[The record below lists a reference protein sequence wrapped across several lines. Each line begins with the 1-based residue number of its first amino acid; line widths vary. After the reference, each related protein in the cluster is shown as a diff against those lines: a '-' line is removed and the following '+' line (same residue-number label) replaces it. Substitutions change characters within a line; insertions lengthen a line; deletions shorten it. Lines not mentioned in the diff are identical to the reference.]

1 MQLTRLYGCWSG
13 RFGPRRRKALRP
25 NTYILINHLI
35 NFIAGGFPRK
45 ERGIIALI
53 TSNFAVY
60 EDMVSR
66 LKDRQVPFTT
76 LRLTDPIP
84 YNVKV
89 VITTADEAPDIRWE
103 GRHLIIYDDPHTTVD
118 RAINALRGNGQHFD
132 DLVIGIDPGRRPGIA
147 VLHGDMV
154 VAVYQVGVT
163 DVEPTLRKI
172 AREYHS
178 SISTIRIGSGARLM
192 TAQIINTLLEG
203 GFKVELVDET
213 GTTPYVGKN
222 IHTSQV
228 RDIIAAIN
236 IARIKGEP
244 VGKREIEPSKGE
256 IRVIQES
263 SRSRSEGR
271 ATIPKYLAR
280 RVARGEITLD
290 EAIEM
295 HKGQHNGALHTE
307 TK

>member
-1 MQLTRLYGCWSG
+1 M
-13 RFGPRRRKALRP
+13 
-25 NTYILINHLI
+25 
-35 NFIAGGFPRK
+35 
-45 ERGIIALI
+45 
-53 TSNFAVY
+53 Y
-60 EDMVSR
+60 EDVVSR
-66 LKDRQVPFTT
+66 LRDRQVPFIT

-84 YNVKV
+84 NNVKV
-89 VITTADEAPDIRWE
+89 VITTADEAPEIRWE
-103 GRHLIIYDDPHTTVD
+103 GRHMVIYDDPHGTVD
-118 RAINALRGNGQHFD
+118 RAVNALRGNGQHFD
-132 DLVIGIDPGRRPGIA
+132 SLIIGIDPGRRPGIA
-147 VLHGDMV
+147 VLHGGMV
-154 VAVYQVGVT
+154 IAVYQVGVT
-163 DVEPTLRKI
+163 EVEPLIRKI
-172 AREYHS
+172 AREYQATV
-178 SISTIRIGSGARLM
+178 STIRIGSGARLM

-244 VGKREIEPSKGE
+244 VGRREIEPSKGE

-263 SRSRSEGR
+263 SRSQSEGR

-295 HKGQHNGALHTE
+295 HKGHLDGTLHT
-307 TK
+307 

>member
-1 MQLTRLYGCWSG
+1 MVYEEVVTRL
-13 RFGPRRRKALRP
+13 
-25 NTYILINHLI
+25 
-35 NFIAGGFPRK
+35 K
-45 ERGIIALI
+45 E
-53 TSNFAVY
+53 
-60 EDMVSR
+60 
-66 LKDRQVPFTT
+66 RQVPFIT

-84 YNVKV
+84 HNAKV
-89 VITTADEAPDIRWE
+89 VITTADEAPSVRWE
-103 GRHLIIYDDPHTTVD
+103 GEHLIVYDDPHATVD
-118 RAINALRGNGQHFD
+118 RAINALRGNGHFD
-132 DLVIGIDPGRRPGIA
+132 SLVIGIDPGRRPGIA
-147 VLHGDMV
+147 VLHGDTV
-154 VAVYQVGVT
+154 IAVYQAGVT
-163 DVEPTLRKI
+163 EVEPLVRKI
-172 AREYHS
+172 AHEYHAD
-178 SISTIRIGSGARLM
+178 ISTIRIGSGARLM

-263 SRSRSEGR
+263 SRSQSEGR

-295 HKGQHNGALHTE
+295 HKGQLNGMVKPE

>member
-1 MQLTRLYGCWSG
+1 M
-13 RFGPRRRKALRP
+13 
-25 NTYILINHLI
+25 
-35 NFIAGGFPRK
+35 
-45 ERGIIALI
+45 
-53 TSNFAVY
+53 Y
-60 EDMVSR
+60 EEAVSR
-66 LKDRQVPFTT
+66 LKDRQVPFIT
-76 LRLTDPIP
+76 LRLTDPVP

-89 VITTADEAPDIRWE
+89 VITTADEAATIRWE
-103 GRHLIIYDDPHTTVD
+103 GRHLIIYDDPHGTID

-132 DLVIGIDPGRRPGIA
+132 RLVIGIDPGRRPGVA

-154 VAVYQVGVT
+154 IAVHQVGVT
-163 DVEPTLRKI
+163 EVEPLLRKL
-172 AREYHS
+172 AHEYHA
-178 SISTIRIGSGARLM
+178 SISTVRIGSGARLM

-203 GFKVELVDET
+203 GFRLELVDET
-213 GTTPYVGKN
+213 GTTPYVGKD

-244 VGKREIEPSKGE
+244 VGRQEIEPSKGE

-263 SRSRSEGR
+263 SRSQSEGR

-295 HKGQHNGALHTE
+295 HKGQLNGAPHPE

>member
-1 MQLTRLYGCWSG
+1 
-13 RFGPRRRKALRP
+13 
-25 NTYILINHLI
+25 
-35 NFIAGGFPRK
+35 
-45 ERGIIALI
+45 
-53 TSNFAVY
+53 VY
-60 EDMVSR
+60 EGIVSR
-66 LKDRQVPFTT
+66 LKERQVPFIT
-76 LRLTDPIP
+76 LRLNDPIP

-89 VITTADEAPDIRWE
+89 VITTADEAPEVRWE
-103 GRHLIIYDDPHTTVD
+103 GSHLSHLVIYDDPQGTVD
-118 RAINALRGNGQHFD
+118 RAVNALLGNGHRFSS
-132 DLVIGIDPGRRPGIA
+132 LVIGIDPGRRPGIA
-147 VLHGDMV
+147 VLSGDMV
-154 VAVYQVGVT
+154 VAVYQVGLT

-172 AREYHS
+172 AHEYRS
-178 SISTIRIGSGARLM
+178 SISAIRIGSGARLM

-213 GTTPYVGKN
+213 GTTPYVGRN

-295 HKGQHNGALHTE
+295 HKGQHN
-307 TK
+307 

>member
-1 MQLTRLYGCWSG
+1 M
-13 RFGPRRRKALRP
+13 
-25 NTYILINHLI
+25 
-35 NFIAGGFPRK
+35 
-45 ERGIIALI
+45 
-53 TSNFAVY
+53 
-60 EDMVSR
+60 
-66 LKDRQVPFTT
+66 
-76 LRLTDPIP
+76 
-84 YNVKV
+84 
-89 VITTADEAPDIRWE
+89 VITTAGEAQSIDWA
-103 GRHLIIYDDPHTTVD
+103 GGHLLIFDDPQGTID
-118 RAINALRGNGQHFD
+118 RAINILRGNGHAEP
-132 DLVIGIDPGRRPGIA
+132 LVIGIDPGRRPGIA
-147 VLHGDMV
+147 VLAGDMV
-154 VAVYQVGVT
+154 IAVYQVGVT
-163 DVEPTLRKI
+163 EVEPTLRKV
-172 AREYHS
+172 AHEYHAN
-178 SISTIRIGSGARLM
+178 ISTIRIGSGARLM

-244 VGKREIEPSKGE
+244 VGRREIEPSKGE

-263 SRSRSEGR
+263 SRSQSEGR

-295 HKGQHNGALHTE
+295 HKGHLDGVTPE

>member
-1 MQLTRLYGCWSG
+1 M
-13 RFGPRRRKALRP
+13 
-25 NTYILINHLI
+25 
-35 NFIAGGFPRK
+35 
-45 ERGIIALI
+45 
-53 TSNFAVY
+53 
-60 EDMVSR
+60 
-66 LKDRQVPFTT
+66 
-76 LRLTDPIP
+76 
-84 YNVKV
+84 
-89 VITTADEAPDIRWE
+89 VITTSAEAPSIDWAR
-103 GRHLIIYDDPHTTVD
+103 GHLLIFDDPQGTID
-118 RAINALRGNGQHFD
+118 RAINILRGNGHVET
-132 DLVIGIDPGRRPGIA
+132 LVIGIDPGRRPGIA
-147 VLHGDMV
+147 VLSGDMV
-154 VAVYQVGVT
+154 IAVYQVGVT
-163 DVEPTLRKI
+163 EVEPTLRKI
-172 AREYHS
+172 AHEYRAN
-178 SISTIRIGSGARLM
+178 ISTIRIGSGARLM

-244 VGKREIEPSKGE
+244 VGHREIEPSKGE

-263 SRSRSEGR
+263 SRSQSEGR

-295 HKGQHNGALHTE
+295 HKGHINGISPE

>member
-1 MQLTRLYGCWSG
+1 MYEEVVTRL
-13 RFGPRRRKALRP
+13 
-25 NTYILINHLI
+25 
-35 NFIAGGFPRK
+35 K
-45 ERGIIALI
+45 E
-53 TSNFAVY
+53 
-60 EDMVSR
+60 
-66 LKDRQVPFTT
+66 RQVPFIT

-84 YNVKV
+84 HNVKV
-89 VITTADEAPDIRWE
+89 IITTADEAPAVRWE
-103 GRHLIIYDDPHTTVD
+103 GPHLIIYDDPHVTID
-118 RAINALRGNGQHFD
+118 RAVNALRGNGHFD
-132 DLVIGIDPGRRPGIA
+132 SLIIGIDPGRRPGIA
-147 VLHGDMV
+147 VLHGDLV
-154 VAVYQVGVT
+154 VAVYQAGVAE
-163 DVEPTLRKI
+163 VEPLLRKI
-172 AREYHS
+172 AHEYRA

-192 TAQIINTLLEG
+192 TAQIINALLESG
-203 GFKVELVDET
+203 YKVELVDET

-236 IARIKGEP
+236 IARIRGEP

-263 SRSRSEGR
+263 SRSQSEGR

-295 HKGQHNGALHTE
+295 HKGQHNGTVRYSE
-307 TK
+307 NKI